1 MDDLEEMDK
10 ILETCSLLRMKKEEI
25 ENMNRLNISN
35 EIESVI
41 KKFSTNKSPG
51 PAGFTGEFY
60 QTFEEELTPI
70 LLKIF

>member
-41 KKFSTNKSPG
+41 KKSSNKQKSR
-51 PAGFTGEFY
+51 TRW
-60 QTFEEELTPI
+60 LHR
-70 LLKIF
+70 